1 MLNKIAHRKLG
12 RSSAHRT
19 ALFRNMVE
27 ALVRH
32 ERVRTTLA
40 KAKEVRRFADKAVTW
55 GKLGGHEYH
64 TKVHAFLRTP
74 ETVKKVFDVLAPR
87 YKCVVVCV
95 GYERVG
101 AKFCRP

>member
-12 RSSAHRT
+12 RSSAHRQ

-40 KAKEVRRFADKAVTW
+40 KAKEIRRFADKTVTW

-74 ETVKKVFDVLAPR
+74 ETVRKGNSIDVSF
-87 YKCVVVCV
+87 
-95 GYERVG
+95 E
-101 AKFCRP
+101 F